1 MTPQLL
7 IVKIQAL
14 LGGRLEV
21 SPVQKRALAM
31 EYYKMCSDAESQLE
45 HCIAL
50 IKAGREYP
58 ALQFAESSSCLLYTS
73 DAADE

>member
-45 HCIAL
+45 H
-50 IKAGREYP
+50 
-58 ALQFAESSSCLLYTS
+58 
-73 DAADE
+73 